1 MHQKKYTRKRK
12 GGKAIG
18 SGGFGCIFRPALNC
32 TSHKYKKQSRK
43 RVSKLGLKYSVER
56 EMHQLLLVKKYIKK
70 ISNYKKYFLLN
81 NIDTCRPAP
90 LTKKDKVGFDK
101 CFTLKEHNITEK
113 TVNDNLQQLMIINMP
128 YGGLSLSKVIE
139 KSKLS
144 FGTIN
149 KMLQRLLLFAI
160 LPMNKL
166 NVYHLD
172 LKADNILYKDSL
184 LKIIDFGEIGISTN
198 SEPLP
203 SIGHRPI
210 QFNSPFSNILFS
222 DYMNSVINA
231 FLHKTNKSDP
241 KLYEKLRNVIELAY
255 ESIQQS
261 NRGHELYLVKYVL
274 PNMLKIVS
282 YQTDLETL
290 LNKMIVDYCTKAVYN
305 YIDFKRK
312 TFDKVKYFNDVYSK
326 NVDVYGWIMCYVD
339 FIVTWKTATGNDIYN
354 DSSKKTKLAIMHII
368 MEFCFSDKYAA
379 RHIPIDTLLGALN
392 SIDSK

>member
-113 TVNDNLQQLMIINMP
+113 TVNDNLQHLMIINMP

-184 LKIIDFGEIGISTN
+184 LKIIDFG
-198 SEPLP
+198 L
-203 SIGHRPI
+203 SI
-210 QFNSPFSNILFS
+210 
-222 DYMNSVINA
+222 
-231 FLHKTNKSDP
+231 
-241 KLYEKLRNVIELAY
+241 
-255 ESIQQS
+255 
-261 NRGHELYLVKYVL
+261 
-274 PNMLKIVS
+274 
-282 YQTDLETL
+282 
-290 LNKMIVDYCTKAVYN
+290 
-305 YIDFKRK
+305 
-312 TFDKVKYFNDVYSK
+312 
-326 NVDVYGWIMCYVD
+326 
-339 FIVTWKTATGNDIYN
+339 
-354 DSSKKTKLAIMHII
+354 
-368 MEFCFSDKYAA
+368 
-379 RHIPIDTLLGALN
+379 
-392 SIDSK
+392 